1 VSLAKRALPGETTGG
16 LDDSGKALRDRLIR
30 LGAKQ
35 SSAYTALSL
44 LKGYG
49 SFKIGA
55 CLDLNGDVYK
65 SYALVGLGITKISVP
80 LAELQSAEGLLQA
93 PAGLL
98 QSAEGLLQSPDGLPQ
113 PLKGLLKDDQ
123 AFVRIPRPETLDLN
137 FLTPDMDLWLF
148 ALDDFD
154 PCRRVLLA
162 AVERGSAF
170 NPETIG
176 LILAETNELF
186 FPSAAP
192 DLLPEGFDLEL
203 PPEEAETAME
213 AEPEIR
219 EEPAPRIETAEP
231 ALPAEPSE
239 ETVEGTRAKIA
250 EYQHSNAVFQ
260 GILLEIPGGGAGYSF
275 AKQVAVMV
283 GVLGLSFAVPS
294 RRILILVPPRF
305 DRELIAHRLSL
316 SFATEVL
323 ACFEIDNPDKALEL
337 IRPYL

>member
-1 VSLAKRALPGETTGG
+1 MSLAKRSLSGGTTSG
-16 LDDSGKALRDRLIR
+16 LDDPGKALRDRLIR

-55 CLDLNGDVYK
+55 CLDLNGDIYK
-65 SYALVGLGITKISVP
+65 SYALVGLGIIKLSV
-80 LAELQSAEGLLQA
+80 SFTGLLR
-93 PAGLL
+93 
-98 QSAEGLLQSPDGLPQ
+98 E
-113 PLKGLLKDDQ
+113 DQ
-123 AFVRIPRPETLDLN
+123 AFARIPDPEYLGLN
-137 FLTPDMDLWLF
+137 FLNPEMNLWIF

-154 PCRRVLLA
+154 PCRRLLLA
-162 AVERGSAF
+162 AEEKGSSF

-176 LILAETNELF
+176 LILSETNELF
-186 FPSAAP
+186 FPSATPDLAP
-192 DLLPEGFDLEL
+192 DGFDLEL
-203 PPEEAETAME
+203 PEEAETE
-213 AEPEIR
+213 ADPAIR
-219 EEPAPRIETAEP
+219 EEPEQAPQGEIAEP
-231 ALPAEPSE
+231 ALPAEYSE

-275 AKQVAVMV
+275 AKQVATMV

-294 RRILILVPPRF
+294 RRILVLFPPRF
-305 DRELIAHRLSL
+305 DRELIAHRLSM

-337 IRPYL
+337 IQPYL

>member
-1 VSLAKRALPGETTGG
+1 VSLVKRALSGGTTSG
-16 LDDSGKALRDRLIR
+16 LDEPGKALRDRLIR

-65 SYALVGLGITKISVP
+65 SYALVGLGITKLSVS
-80 LAELQSAEGLLQA
+80 LV
-93 PAGLL
+93 
-98 QSAEGLLQSPDGLPQ
+98 D
-113 PLKGLLKDDQ
+113 LLKEDQ
-123 AFVRIPRPETLDLN
+123 AFARIPHPESLDLN
-137 FLTPDMDLWLF
+137 FLNPEMDLWLF

-162 AVERGSAF
+162 AEEKGSSF

-176 LILAETNELF
+176 LILSETNELF
-186 FPSAAP
+186 FPSATP
-192 DLLPEGFDLEL
+192 DLVPEGFDLEL
-203 PPEEAETAME
+203 PDEAETE
-213 AEPEIR
+213 AEMEIW
-219 EEPAPRIETAEP
+219 EEPEQQAAPQDEIAES
-231 ALPAEPSE
+231 AFPAEHPE

-250 EYQHSNAVFQ
+250 GYQNSNAVFQ

-275 AKQVAVMV
+275 AKQAATMV
-283 GVLGLSFAVPS
+283 GVLGLTFAVPS
-294 RRILILVPPRF
+294 RRILILIPPQF
-305 DRELIAHRLSL
+305 DRELIAHRLSI

-323 ACFEIDNPDKALEL
+323 ACFESDNPDKALEL